1 MDWREL
7 LNDNALDRFRPMWLG
22 IESALLLVGLLFWIS
37 TGFGVDSFSPETWGE
52 WACQWPAVW
61 WAAVQ
66 SVSAAM
72 IITGLLRPVTA
83 RRVALGAVIQA
94 VQFAALA
101 YSATFTGGQFVIGV
115 YPSVLFVPFHI
126 VLMVEAL
133 RYEPR

>member
-1 MDWREL
+1 VDWREL

-83 RRVALGAVIQA
+83 RRVALGAAIQA

>member
-1 MDWREL
+1 MTAQ
-7 LNDNALDRFRPMWLG
+7 ALDRFRPMWLG
-22 IESALLLVGLLFWIS
+22 IESALLMVGLLFWIS

-66 SVSAAM
+66 SISAAM

-83 RRVALGAVIQA
+83 RRVAVGSAMQA
-94 VQFAALA
+94 IQFAALA

>member
-1 MDWREL
+1 MTAQ
-7 LNDNALDRFRPMWLG
+7 ALDRFRPMWMG
-22 IESALLLVGLLFWIS
+22 IETALLSVGLLFWIS

-83 RRVALGAVIQA
+83 RRVALGAAMQA
-94 VQFAALA
+94 IQFAALA

-115 YPSVLFVPFHI
+115 YPSVLFVPFHL